1 MYKDST
7 PSSDKSLKTAVKGYC
22 VENCGWLQLGGHLHT
37 GTVCLSCE
45 DIKKKQQVPKPLGLH
60 QNKLKDMFCL
70 TGPVLETENS

>member
-7 PSSDKSLKTAVKGYC
+7 PSSDKSLKTAVKGYS

-45 DIKKKQQVPKPLGLH
+45 DIKKKTASAKTFRTLSKQTEGY
-60 QNKLKDMFCL
+60 
-70 TGPVLETENS
+70 VLFNWSSFRD